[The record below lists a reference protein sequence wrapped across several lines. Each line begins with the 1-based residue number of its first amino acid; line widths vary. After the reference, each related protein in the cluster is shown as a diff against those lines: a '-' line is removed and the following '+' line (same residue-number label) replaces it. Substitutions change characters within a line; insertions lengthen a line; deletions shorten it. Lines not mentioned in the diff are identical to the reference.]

1 MSIKTQC
8 ISPYFSFLLRLLKA
22 FNDFNIVKAI
32 VTLVD
37 FYTVEKKKKKRRFYP
52 SILYTSKLNSFV
64 EFLPS
69 ENRSSKIIYAESTFI
84 K

>member
-37 FYTVEKKKKKRRFYP
+37 FYTVEKKKKKV
-52 SILYTSKLNSFV
+52 LSFDFIHVKV
-64 EFLPS
+64 EFI
-69 ENRSSKIIYAESTFI
+69 RRIFTFG
-84 K
+84 KSFF

>member
-8 ISPYFSFLLRLLKA
+8 ISPYFFFLLRLLKA

-37 FYTVEKKKKKRRFYP
+37 FYTVEKKKKKV
-52 SILYTSKLNSFV
+52 LSFDFIHVKV
-64 EFLPS
+64 EFI
-69 ENRSSKIIYAESTFI
+69 RRIFTFG
-84 K
+84 KSFF